1 MATSPTPQPQ
11 AGPPSQGGGSPAGG
25 SNQGQVLQL
34 IAVITKASDA
44 LAQVFPA
51 ASPMKDAI
59 QDQLQQVQSK
69 INQTQSPSQPQAPPI

>member
-1 MATSPTPQPQ
+1 MATSPNPAPQ
-11 AGPPSQGGGSPAGG
+11 AGPPPGGPSAGG